1 MPNVVV
7 SLKDMQKLVG
17 KKLSLA
23 GFKEAVLFAKG
34 EVDVVE
40 GDSVTVDV
48 KDTNRPDL
56 FSAEGIAREIRG
68 RLARD
73 RGVPRYKVRKS
84 NVSVIVGKSVAKIRP
99 CIAAAIV
106 RNVKISEEFLV
117 QMVQLQEKVCL
128 SFGRKRKE
136 AAIGLYDWSKLRQ
149 PMHYRA
155 YKPRAKKFI
164 PLDYKAE
171 MDLEEILLEHPKGKE
186 YKHLLEGF
194 SKYPVFEDS
203 KGVVASMPPIINS
216 QLTGKVSEKTKEVL
230 VEVTGYKQ
238 ETVNTALNVMVSALA
253 ERGFDVYSVRVKY
266 PNKAIVTPDFSPGKA
281 VVRLEDVREFSGLDL
296 SNRQI
301 VELLQKARYD
311 VKVKGNSIECL
322 YPAYRQDI
330 LHSVDVIEDVL
341 ISYGYDRIEPL
352 PIKLA
357 TRGEQL
363 LETRQADLVREVC
376 VGLGLQGILT
386 YTMTNKEKQTAM
398 IGFDAE
404 KEQFVELANPVSEN
418 YAVFRKHLY
427 PELLEL
433 LAENKHVAYPQ
444 KIFEVGKTV
453 ELDPKSET
461 RVSEKNRLCIV
472 LSGKG
477 AEFTVIK
484 GVLDSVADNLGKRYS
499 LKGNTEPAFEG
510 GKSAAVNIAGKK
522 GFLGEVKKAV
532 LQNFGLKQPTV
543 VLELEI

>member
-23 GFKEAVLFAKG
+23 EFREAVLYAKG
-34 EVDVVE
+34 EVDNVE
-40 GDSVTVDV
+40 GDSITVDV

-68 RLARD
+68 RLTRE
-73 RGVPRYKVRKS
+73 RGLPQYRVRKS
-84 NVSVIVGKSVAKIRP
+84 HVSVIVDRSVAKIRP

-106 RNVKISEEFLV
+106 KNVKISEEFLV

-216 QLTGKVSEKTKEVL
+216 RLTGKVSEKTKEVL

-296 SNRQI
+296 SNKEI

-311 VKVKGNSIECL
+311 VKVKGNGIECL

-330 LHSVDVIEDVL
+330 LHSVDAIEDVL

-357 TRGEQL
+357 TKGEQL

-386 YTMTNKEKQTAM
+386 YTMTNKEKQAAM

-418 YAVFRKHLY
+418 YTVFRKHLY

-433 LAENKHVAYPQ
+433 LAENKHVTYPQ
-444 KIFEVGKTV
+444 KLFEVGKTI
-453 ELDPKSET
+453 ELDAKSET
-461 RVSEKNRLCIV
+461 KVSEKNKLCIV
-472 LSGKG
+472 LSGKE

-484 GVLDSVADNLGKRYS
+484 GVLDAVADNLGIKYS
-499 LKGNTEPAFEG
+499 LGKNVEPAFEK
-510 GKSAAVNIAGKK
+510 GKSAAISIAGKK
-522 GFLGEVKKAV
+522 GFLGELKKEV
-532 LQNFGLKQPTV
+532 LRNFGLEQLTA
-543 VLELEI
+543 VLEFEI